1 MVHIGEIELLI
12 NQTIKVLPLPEE
24 VTVEETPFEE
34 QQKMGR
40 ELDDRRKKLDPTF
53 LGAFHE
59 KKEWIKPGV
68 TIDKRTGKPF
78 KEGQKKSTKGSKANV
93 GKKGGS
99 APGVKALKRRG
110 R

>member
-1 MVHIGEIELLI
+1 M
-12 NQTIKVLPLPEE
+12 
-24 VTVEETPFEE
+24 
-34 QQKMGR
+34 
-40 ELDDRRKKLDPTF
+40 
-53 LGAFHE
+53 
-59 KKEWIKPGV
+59 

-78 KEGQKKSTKGSKANV
+78 AEGKKKSTKGSKANV

>member
-1 MVHIGEIELLI
+1 V
-12 NQTIKVLPLPEE
+12 V
-24 VTVEETPFEE
+24 VEETPFEE

-40 ELDDRRKKLDPTF
+40 ELDERRKKLDPTF
-53 LGAFHE
+53 QGAFHE

-78 KEGQKKSTKGSKANV
+78 AEGKKKSSKGSKANV

>member
-1 MVHIGEIELLI
+1 MRSSRRWAASW
-12 NQTIKVLPLPEE
+12 TS
-24 VTVEETPFEE
+24 
-34 QQKMGR
+34 
-40 ELDDRRKKLDPTF
+40 RRKKLDPTF
-53 LGAFHE
+53 QGAFHE

-99 APGVKALKRRG
+99 APGVKAIKARKRR
-110 R
+110 